1 MSGGGSGRRFEALDG
16 LRGVAAIGVMLYHI
30 GSWTGRHGLVPHGY
44 LAVDFFFCLS
54 GFVLAHAYGRREIG
68 WLGFMRQRLIRLWP
82 LIALTML
89 LGATVII
96 EHRERVPGWLGLGL
110 LMIPRV
116 WTSEDGFSPLF
127 PLNPPAWSLFFEL
140 AVGAAWFPIRRLGV
154 LGHVLMV
161 VLLAPVMLYVAY
173 GMGGVL
179 TGWDRGTFVIS
190 FLRTIFAFLLG
201 WGCYRIQAFS
211 TWSAPVWLL
220 AAVLAAVM
228 SFPWTPLN
236 WLYDFVCV
244 SVVFPLMVLA
254 GRRDPEGRLGALCR
268 VSGAISYPLYALHWL
283 GWELMLRGFR
293 VLGGK
298 GYPLGFALAAIPVI
312 VVGAWA
318 VLKLY
323 DEPVRR
329 RLRAWL
335 EKSGS
340 TVGSGH
346 SPSS

>member
-1 MSGGGSGRRFEALDG
+1 MQAYQAGRRYETLDG
-16 LRGVAAIGVMLYHI
+16 LRGVAAVGVMLYHV
-30 GSWTGRHGLVPHGY
+30 GSWTGRHGLIPHGY

-54 GFVLAHAYGRREIG
+54 GFVLAHAYGRRDIN

-89 LGATVII
+89 AGATVII

-110 LMIPRV
+110 LMVPRV
-116 WTSEDGFSPLF
+116 WVDDNGFSPLF

-140 AVGAAWFPIRRLGV
+140 IVGAAWFPIRRLGV
-154 LGHVLMV
+154 MGHVLMV
-161 VLLAPVMLYVAY
+161 VLLLPVTAYVAH

-201 WGCYRIQAFS
+201 WGCYRIQPFTALS
-211 TWSAPVWLL
+211 LPAW
-220 AAVLAAVM
+220 VLAIVLFAILA
-228 SFPWTPLN
+228 FPWTPLN

-244 SVVFPLMVLA
+244 SAVFPLMVLA
-254 GRRDPEGRLGALCR
+254 GRDDPNGVQGALCR

-283 GWELMLRGFR
+283 GWELMLRLFR
-293 VLGGK
+293 AIGGK
-298 GYPLGFALAAIPVI
+298 AYPMGFVLVAIPV
-312 VVGAWA
+312 VMAFAWA

-329 RLRAWL
+329 RLGRL
-335 EKSGS
+335 
-340 TVGSGH
+340 
-346 SPSS
+346 